1 MIHAPHSNKVN
12 HASVSVYCRIRP
24 LSSRD
29 DDRKVVSTPDTKT
42 VSLAHGG
49 EHHTF
54 AFDRIF
60 DSKATQQDVF
70 EGVRVSRCVCDVL
83 GGYNATIFAYGQT
96 ASGKTHTM
104 EGGNIFHPLKLPYN
118 LHFYQKVWFRPL
130 KLIQHLLSHEKFK
143 IFINYYN

>member
-104 EGGNIFHPLKLPYN
+104 EGGNTVSYTHLTLPTIYS
-118 LHFYQKVWFRPL
+118 V
-130 KLIQHLLSHEKFK
+130 
-143 IFINYYN
+143 